1 MVLKLRLYCK
11 SAGRQGF
18 NLDPD
23 FLFRMFP
30 KSILQR
36 SDRHSFLP
44 YIMELKEGRVKTT
57 MCVKA

>member
-11 SAGRQGF
+11 SAGRQDF

-23 FLFRMFP
+23 FLFGMFP

-36 SDRHSFLP
+36 FDRHSFLP
-44 YIMELKEGRVKTT
+44 
-57 MCVKA
+57 